1 MRTTVTSLQKLAA
14 EGQKI
19 AMLTCYDASFAA
31 VMDEAGVDVLLI
43 GDSLGMVIQ
52 GEESTLPVTMEQM
65 EYHSRIVARGAKKAL
80 VLADMPFGS
89 YQEGPQQ
96 AFRNAARLMAAG
108 AHMVKIEGGATMI
121 ETTRFLVDRGIPVC
135 AHIGLTPQSVNTL
148 GGYKVQGKGDEAAQQ
163 LMAEALALQAAG
175 AGMVLMEMV
184 PAKLAAEVTA
194 ALKVPTIGIGAGV
207 GTSGQ
212 VLVVYDM
219 LGVYPGK
226 KARFVRNFMNGSG
239 SILAA
244 IEAYVAAV
252 KNQSFPA
259 DEHSF

>member
-1 MRTTVTSLQKLAA
+1 MAV

-31 VMDEAGVDVLLI
+31 LLDEAGVDVLLV

-52 GEESTLPVTMEQM
+52 GEDSTLPVTMEQM
-65 EYHSRIVARGAKKAL
+65 EYHTRIVARGAKKAL

-89 YQEGPQQ
+89 YQESPQQ

-108 AHMVKIEGGATMI
+108 AHMVKLEGGATML
-121 ETTRFLVDRGIPVC
+121 ESTRFLVKHGIPVC
-135 AHIGLTPQSVNTL
+135 AHIGLTPQSVNAL
-148 GGYKVQGKGDEAAQQ
+148 GGYKVQGKTDAQAQQ
-163 LMAEALALQAAG
+163 LKADALALQEAG
-175 AGMVLMEMV
+175 AAMVLMEMV
-184 PAKLAAEVTA
+184 PAKLAAEITQS
-194 ALKVPTIGIGAGV
+194 LSVPTIGIGAGV

-219 LGVYPGK
+219 LSVYPGK
-226 KARFVRNFMNGSG
+226 KARFVKNFMAGVG
-239 SILAA
+239 SIQGA

-259 DEHSF
+259 EEHAF

>member
-1 MRTTVTSLQKLAA
+1 MRTTVTSLQKAAA
-14 EGQKI
+14 EGHKI
-19 AMLTCYDASFAA
+19 AMLTCYDASFATL
-31 VMDEAGVDVLLI
+31 MDDAGVDVLLV

-52 GEESTLPVTMEQM
+52 GEDSTLPVTMEQM
-65 EYHSRIVARGAKKAL
+65 EYHTRIVARGAKQAL

-108 AHMVKIEGGATMI
+108 AHMVKLEGGATMVD
-121 ETTRFLVDRGIPVC
+121 TTRFLVDRGIPVC
-135 AHIGLTPQSVNTL
+135 GHIGLTPQSVNTL
-148 GGYKVQGKGDEAAQQ
+148 GGYKVQGKGDEAAQR
-163 LMAEALALQAAG
+163 LKAEALALQAAG
-175 AGMVLMEMV
+175 ASLVLMEMV
-184 PAKLAAEVTA
+184 PATLAADITE
-194 ALKVPTIGIGAGV
+194 ALTVPTIGIGAGV

-226 KARFVRNFMNGSG
+226 KARFVRNFMDGSPT
-239 SILAA
+239 ILAA
-244 IEAYVAAV
+244 IQAYVAAV

-259 DEHSF
+259 DDHSF

>member
-1 MRTTVTSLQKLAA
+1 MRTTVSSLQKMAV

-31 VMDEAGVDVLLI
+31 LMDEAGVDVLLV

-52 GEESTLPVTMEQM
+52 GEDSTLPVTMEQM
-65 EYHSRIVARGAKKAL
+65 EYHTRIVARGAKKAL

-89 YQEGPQQ
+89 YQESPQQ

-108 AHMVKIEGGATMI
+108 AHMVKLEGGATML
-121 ETTRFLVDRGIPVC
+121 EATRFLVKHGIPVC
-135 AHIGLTPQSVNTL
+135 AHIGLTPQSVNAL
-148 GGYKVQGKGDEAAQQ
+148 GGYKVQGKTDAQAQQ
-163 LMAEALALQAAG
+163 LKADALALQEAG
-175 AGMVLMEMV
+175 AAIVLMEMV
-184 PAKLAAEVTA
+184 PAKLASEIAQS
-194 ALKVPTIGIGAGV
+194 LNVPTIGIGAGV

-219 LGVYPGK
+219 LSVYPGK
-226 KARFVRNFMNGSG
+226 KARFVKNFMAGAG
-239 SILAA
+239 SIHGA

-259 DEHSF
+259 EEHAF

>member
-14 EGQKI
+14 EGHKI
-19 AMLTCYDASFAA
+19 AMLTCYDASFATL
-31 VMDEAGVDVLLI
+31 MDEAGVDVLLV

-65 EYHSRIVARGAKKAL
+65 EYHTRIVARGAKKAL

-108 AHMVKIEGGATMI
+108 AHMVKLEGGATMV

-135 AHIGLTPQSVNTL
+135 GHIGLTPQSVNTI

-163 LMAEALALQAAG
+163 LKAEALALQAAG
-175 AGMVLMEMV
+175 AGIVLMEMV
-184 PAKLAAEVTA
+184 PARLAAEITD
-194 ALKVPTIGIGAGV
+194 ALAVPTIGIGAGV

-259 DEHSF
+259 EEHSF

>member
-1 MRTTVTSLQKLAA
+1 MRTTVTSLQKMAA

-19 AMLTCYDASFAA
+19 AMLTCYDASFATL
-31 VMDEAGVDVLLI
+31 MDEAGVDVLLV

-52 GEESTLPVTMEQM
+52 GEDSTLPVTMEQM

>member
-1 MRTTVTSLQKLAA
+1 MRTTVTSLQKMAA

-19 AMLTCYDASFAA
+19 AMLTCYDASFATL
-31 VMDEAGVDVLLI
+31 MDEAGVDVLLV

-52 GEESTLPVTMEQM
+52 GEDSTLPVTMEQM

-135 AHIGLTPQSVNTL
+135 AHIVLTPQSANT
-148 GGYKVQGKGDEAAQQ
+148 
-163 LMAEALALQAAG
+163 
-175 AGMVLMEMV
+175 
-184 PAKLAAEVTA
+184 
-194 ALKVPTIGIGAGV
+194 
-207 GTSGQ
+207 
-212 VLVVYDM
+212 
-219 LGVYPGK
+219 
-226 KARFVRNFMNGSG
+226 
-239 SILAA
+239 
-244 IEAYVAAV
+244 
-252 KNQSFPA
+252 
-259 DEHSF
+259 

>member
-65 EYHSRIVARGAKKAL
+65 EYHTRIVARSAKKAL

-108 AHMVKIEGGATMI
+108 AHMVKIEGGATMV

-184 PAKLAAEVTA
+184 PAKLAAGVTA
-194 ALKVPTIGIGAGV
+194 ALKVPSIGIGAGV

>member
-1 MRTTVTSLQKLAA
+1 MAV

-31 VMDEAGVDVLLI
+31 LMDEAGVDVLLV

-52 GEESTLPVTMEQM
+52 GEDSTLPVTMEQM
-65 EYHSRIVARGAKKAL
+65 EYHTRIVARGAKKAL

-89 YQEGPQQ
+89 YQESPQQ

-108 AHMVKIEGGATMI
+108 AHMVKLEGGATML
-121 ETTRFLVDRGIPVC
+121 EATRFLVKHGIPVC
-135 AHIGLTPQSVNTL
+135 AHIGLTPQSVNAL
-148 GGYKVQGKGDEAAQQ
+148 GGYKVQGKTDAQAQQ
-163 LMAEALALQAAG
+163 LKADALALQEAG
-175 AGMVLMEMV
+175 AAMVLMEMV
-184 PAKLAAEVTA
+184 PAKLAAEITQS
-194 ALKVPTIGIGAGV
+194 LSVPTIGIGAGV

-219 LGVYPGK
+219 LSVYPGK
-226 KARFVRNFMNGSG
+226 KARFVKNFMAGAG
-239 SILAA
+239 SIQGA
-244 IEAYVAAV
+244 IEAYVTAV

>member
-1 MRTTVTSLQKLAA
+1 MRTTVTSLQKMAA

-19 AMLTCYDASFAA
+19 AMLTCYDASFATL
-31 VMDEAGVDVLLI
+31 MDEAGVDVLLV

-52 GEESTLPVTMEQM
+52 GEDSTLPVTMEQM

-108 AHMVKIEGGATMI
+108 AHMVKIEGGATMV